1 VVVRASTERSRTI
14 FLILTAAAAL
24 AACSHTSS
32 SSSES
37 VTFADPPLPA
47 SATRIGPAPSD
58 HALRLV
64 LGLERDGAGLAQ
76 RVRDIATEGSPHY
89 HRRQTVA
96 QSAAEFGA
104 TPETR
109 AIIRTDL
116 DRRGFPTTESATGA
130 FVTTQLTVA
139 EAEALLGTT
148 IGSYRIAGRGTFIA
162 PDGPPSAPQAWQGAV
177 REVLGLSTLPS
188 LDDVDAGDEEEPEAA
203 ASAAAPTAP
212 ARAAFTVIDAPGEA
226 TASGTPTG
234 CADALARSGATP
246 NQLITAYG
254 IDPLHAQGFT
264 GQGIRMALVEDG
276 GYAPSDITTFTSCYG
291 ITAVTPTFVPTGSL
305 TAQLPVNDEATL
317 DIEVTLSIAPQ
328 LAALYVFE
336 SSYDTL
342 ADYVELY
349 DAPLDLVNTDGAPI
363 DVLSS
368 SLGACEASL
377 TASYVDLMEHLF
389 AVAAAANMSVFA
401 SAGDSGSSTC
411 YHHDQTNQALSASY
425 PATSAYV
432 TGVGGT
438 NLALDASNAITGSS
452 VWNDLPWNGKDA
464 AGGGG
469 PSVFVSAPAWQSG
482 TGTGDLMR
490 TTPDVAFFADPA
502 PGYTIFNSSN
512 GGWYDDGGTS
522 AATPFF
528 AASTALL
535 HQAMLAQRGTTP
547 VVAYEWISG
556 IAASTAN
563 DVFYDIVLGDN
574 DLFDVGCCTAGP
586 GYDQASGWGSL
597 NVGAVSAVLNG
608 ATQYQIAP

>member
-1 VVVRASTERSRTI
+1 
-14 FLILTAAAAL
+14 
-24 AACSHTSS
+24 
-32 SSSES
+32 
-37 VTFADPPLPA
+37 
-47 SATRIGPAPSD
+47 
-58 HALRLV
+58 
-64 LGLERDGAGLAQ
+64 
-76 RVRDIATEGSPHY
+76 
-89 HRRQTVA
+89 
-96 QSAAEFGA
+96 
-104 TPETR
+104 
-109 AIIRTDL
+109 
-116 DRRGFPTTESATGA
+116 
-130 FVTTQLTVA
+130 
-139 EAEALLGTT
+139 
-148 IGSYRIAGRGTFIA
+148 
-162 PDGPPSAPQAWQGAV
+162 
-177 REVLGLSTLPS
+177 
-188 LDDVDAGDEEEPEAA
+188 
-203 ASAAAPTAP
+203 
-212 ARAAFTVIDAPGEA
+212 VIDAPGER
-226 TASGTPTG
+226 TESGTPTG
-234 CADALARSGATP
+234 CAAALARSGATP
-246 NQLITAYG
+246 NQLIAAYG
-254 IDPLHAQGFT
+254 IEALHAQGFT

-276 GYAPSDITTFTSCYG
+276 GYTPSDITTFTSCYG

-349 DAPLDLVNTDGAPI
+349 GAPLDLVNTDGAPI

-469 PSVFVSAPAWQSG
+469 PSVFVTAPAWQSG

-556 IAASTAN
+556 IAASSAN

-608 ATQYQIAP
+608 ATQYQIEP